1 MTTTMSMRER
11 REKIERLVQQDQRV
25 QACAHTFD
33 EAQAVISQWHANNDA
48 LTATKGTLTELD
60 ELITYSEFCLED
72 LKCAKTAAYNQLMS
86 QYPRVWDTSCDDPF
100 FYTTAQTTA
109 PEDGAER
116 EETATLPETEEMSTV
131 PATEIAHSHD
141 LTASIGECPLCS
153 MLDRARIDARAAL
166 AASVQNL
173 HMHTDKYI
181 RQLENGGLGYD
192 GLGEWTERLLAVGDD
207 WSSYQ
212 SKLSN
217 AEWRYRNAVAEHTK
231 LQALCRGE
239 TEEMSEI
246 PARDDMPVDASQ
258 YIPVAVV
265 KSILT
270 KWETDYKGFRDFL
283 AGRGLNPDGA
293 GCAIFAIKEIRDDIN
308 KLTTTE
314 EAPNA

>member
-48 LTATKGTLTELD
+48 LTATKGALTELD

-153 MLDRARIDARAAL
+153 MLDRDRIDARAAL

-173 HMHTDKYI
+173 HMLTDKYI

-192 GLGEWTERLLAVGDD
+192 GLGEWTERLLEAGDD
-207 WSSYQ
+207 WSSHQ
-212 SKLSN
+212 SAVTN
-217 AEWRYRNAVAEHTK
+217 AEWRYRNAITVHSDLAAARRCE
-231 LQALCRGE
+231 A
-239 TEEMSEI
+239 EEMEEVPHADPLI
-246 PARDDMPVDASQ
+246 RADKLMGILDREQAAYNVTIGFCDLWDLDASDLH
-258 YIPVAVV
+258 A
-265 KSILT
+265 
-270 KWETDYKGFRDFL
+270 RL
-283 AGRGLNPDGA
+283 ATVQTIRTQLERLIDEA
-293 GCAIFAIKEIRDDIN
+293 KEAN
-308 KLTTTE
+308 
-314 EAPNA
+314 NA